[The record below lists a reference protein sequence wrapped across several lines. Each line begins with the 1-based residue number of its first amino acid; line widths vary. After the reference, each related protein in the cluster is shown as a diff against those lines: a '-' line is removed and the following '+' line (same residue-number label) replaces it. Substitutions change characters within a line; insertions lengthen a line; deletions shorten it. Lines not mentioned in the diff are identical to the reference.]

1 MDKQIRYCLPQGP
14 RISRRRVL
22 EIAAATAGL
31 ITAGRVHG
39 LVAQAERRIEKSAEE
54 LDLILSTSEPIRE
67 LGSGYGVA
75 GSPAEGPVW
84 VADGGYLLFNS
95 MQRSQRLKYS
105 PVAGVTV
112 AAENTNGANGL
123 TLDLQ
128 GRLISAERDTR
139 RVTRTEAD
147 GTVTVVA
154 AAYHG
159 KQLPPPNDVVVK
171 SDGAIYFTAPGRD
184 RGPNDAVVGV
194 YRVAPDLASVS
205 LIAEGLA
212 IPNGLAFSPDESI
225 LYVADSGPRQ
235 VVALD
240 LLRNGLRA
248 NQTSRVFA
256 DLSGPEPGGPDGMKV
271 DTLGNVYVGGAGG
284 LCILNPR
291 GRRLGRI
298 VHGLNFTTNVAF
310 GGDSWKSLYFTTR
323 STLNVVNIRIPGTPV
338 PPARVSV

>member
-14 RISRRRVL
+14 GISRRRVL
-22 EIAAATAGL
+22 EIAAATTGL

-39 LVAQAERRIEKSAEE
+39 LVAQAERRIEKYAAE
-54 LDLILSTSEPIRE
+54 LDVILSTSEPIRE

-75 GSPAEGPVW
+75 GNPAEGPVW
-84 VADGGYLLFNS
+84 VAEGGYLIFNS

-154 AAYHG
+154 ATYQG

-171 SDGAIYFTAPGRD
+171 YDGAIYFTAPSRE

-194 YRVAPDLASVS
+194 YRVSPDLASVS

-271 DTLGNVYVGGAGG
+271 DRLGNVYVGGAGG
-284 LCILNPR
+284 LCILDPR

-298 VHGLNFTTNVAF
+298 VHGLDFTTNVAF
-310 GGDSWKSLYFTTR
+310 GGDDWKSLYFTTR
-323 STLNVVNIRIPGTPV
+323 STLNVVNIKIPGTPV
-338 PPARVSV
+338 PPTRVSA